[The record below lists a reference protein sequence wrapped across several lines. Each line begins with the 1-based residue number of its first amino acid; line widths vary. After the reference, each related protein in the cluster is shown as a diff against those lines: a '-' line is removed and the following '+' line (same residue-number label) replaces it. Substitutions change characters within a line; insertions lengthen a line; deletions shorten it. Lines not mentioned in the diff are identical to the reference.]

1 MGFSQGGLSVE
12 LGAISDDV
20 TAQSADKYRKT

>member
-12 LGAISDDV
+12 LGAISNDATD
-20 TAQSADKYRKT
+20 QSADKYRKM